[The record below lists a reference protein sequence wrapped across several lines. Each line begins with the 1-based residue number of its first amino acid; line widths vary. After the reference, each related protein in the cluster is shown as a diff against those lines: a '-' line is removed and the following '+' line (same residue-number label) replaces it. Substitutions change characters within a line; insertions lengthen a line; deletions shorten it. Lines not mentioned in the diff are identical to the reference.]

1 MDVSIEVGG
10 GSCGGEIC
18 GVIKAGSLSPFLGS
32 IPLVGL
38 SSREDVPAG
47 VSGGDCTAWVI
58 DERCWEDWPDCV
70 REAGEGDGAC
80 SSQWPAR
87 RHSKKKSCAY
97 SRGWQRDGLKGE
109 VLHALRLDARLL
121 QCRRE
126 AAQLLLGLRTQWLFR
141 RCLTRAC
148 KACHMLEGVFGLNL
162 LVDIAEAD
170 GLRRQLLCS
179 WRRHDGT
186 GVGIV
191 EERCKGNQLL

>member
-70 REAGEGDGAC
+70 REAGEGDGA
-80 SSQWPAR
+80 
-87 RHSKKKSCAY
+87 
-97 SRGWQRDGLKGE
+97 
-109 VLHALRLDARLL
+109 
-121 QCRRE
+121 
-126 AAQLLLGLRTQWLFR
+126 
-141 RCLTRAC
+141 
-148 KACHMLEGVFGLNL
+148 LEGGSETGSKEKFSMRFAWTRDCCS
-162 LVDIAEAD
+162 VDER
-170 GLRRQLLCS
+170 LRSSCS
-179 WRRHDGT
+179 A
-186 GVGIV
+186 
-191 EERCKGNQLL
+191 